1 MKIALIGASGQAG
14 SRILNELASRG
25 HTITAIA
32 RSADKI
38 ILTRGVIPAAGD
50 INDPQALAQL
60 LAGHDVVVSAVHFSA
75 SDPDKLIGA
84 VKASGVKRY
93 CVVGGAGSLEVSPGV
108 KVVDTPDFPEIY
120 KTEAQAGVT
129 FLEKLRAQDDL
140 NWTFLSPSA
149 VFTAGK
155 RTGTFR
161 LGRDQ
166 LLTSENGSS
175 ISFEDFAIAMADE
188 IENPA
193 HARQRFTVGY

>member
-32 RSADKI
+32 RSPDKI
-38 ILTRGVIPAAGD
+38 TLTRGVIPAAGD

-120 KTEAQAGVT
+120 KAEAQAGVA

-140 NWTFLSPSA
+140 IWTFLSPSA
-149 VFTAGK
+149 VFTAGQ

-161 LGRDQ
+161 LGGDQ

>member
-32 RSADKI
+32 RSPDKI
-38 ILTRGVIPAAGD
+38 TLTRGVIPAAGD

-93 CVVGGAGSLEVSPGV
+93 CVVGGADSLEVSPGV

-120 KTEAQAGVT
+120 KAEAQAGVA

-140 NWTFLSPSA
+140 IWTFLSPSA
-149 VFTAGK
+149 VFTAGQ

-161 LGRDQ
+161 LGGDQ

>member
-1 MKIALIGASGQAG
+1 MMKIALIGASGQAG

-32 RSADKI
+32 RSPDKI
-38 ILTRGVIPAAGD
+38 TLPRGVIPAAGD

-120 KTEAQAGVT
+120 KAEAQAGVA
-129 FLEKLRAQDDL
+129 FLEKL
-140 NWTFLSPSA
+140 
-149 VFTAGK
+149 
-155 RTGTFR
+155 
-161 LGRDQ
+161 
-166 LLTSENGSS
+166 
-175 ISFEDFAIAMADE
+175 
-188 IENPA
+188 
-193 HARQRFTVGY
+193 

>member
-32 RSADKI
+32 RSPDKI
-38 ILTRGVIPAAGD
+38 ILTRCVTPATGN

-84 VKASGVKRY
+84 VKASGAKRY

-161 LGRDQ
+161 LGGDQ
-166 LLTSENGSS
+166 LLTSENVSS